1 MRTPVIGVAAALSLF
16 ALSATVMPLS
26 ASAQPTKA
34 PDSTVGKYIVE
45 TNSVSAAGVAAG
57 VRKAGGEIENV
68 YSRALT
74 GFAARMTAD
83 QANDLR
89 SDGHV
94 RSVTA
99 DAVFHSTTVQ
109 AKPTWGLDRI
119 DQRVTTGN
127 REYRYD
133 TTGAGVTAYVVDTG
147 IRFTHKQFGKRAKSG
162 YDFVDSDKNA
172 KDCEGHGT
180 HVSGTIGG
188 STYGAAKG
196 VKLVA
201 VRVLDCEGSGWA
213 SDIIDGLDWVIAHKT
228 GPSVVNMSLGGGAY
242 APIDT
247 AVERTVDAGISVVVA
262 AGNDGEDACDTSPAR
277 APGAIT
283 VAATD
288 SDDYRAWFSNT
299 GSCVDLFAPG
309 VDVKSSSNRSNTAT
323 EVLSGTS
330 MATPHVV
337 GLAARYLQAH
347 HAATPDQVT
356 TALLAGATQNAVHD
370 AQGTPNLLLYTAPPA
385 SRVPSRPT
393 HVAVTK
399 KATSGKIKWSVPTD
413 NGDEKITGYLVSRSG
428 TDSKGVGPITRLVSA
443 KTRKSTFTKLVKGSS
458 YTLSVQA
465 VNSVG
470 AGPAV
475 SITRK
480 W

>member
-1 MRTPVIGVAAALSLF
+1 
-16 ALSATVMPLS
+16 
-26 ASAQPTKA
+26 
-34 PDSTVGKYIVE
+34 
-45 TNSVSAAGVAAG
+45 
-57 VRKAGGEIENV
+57 
-68 YSRALT
+68 
-74 GFAARMTAD
+74 
-83 QANDLR
+83 
-89 SDGHV
+89 
-94 RSVTA
+94 
-99 DAVFHSTTVQ
+99 
-109 AKPTWGLDRI
+109 
-119 DQRVTTGN
+119 
-127 REYRYD
+127 
-133 TTGAGVTAYVVDTG
+133 
-147 IRFTHKQFGKRAKSG
+147 
-162 YDFVDSDKNA
+162 
-172 KDCEGHGT
+172 
-180 HVSGTIGG
+180 
-188 STYGAAKG
+188 
-196 VKLVA
+196 
-201 VRVLDCEGSGWA
+201 
-213 SDIIDGLDWVIAHKT
+213 
-228 GPSVVNMSLGGGAY
+228 MSLGGGAY
-242 APIDT
+242 APIDA

-309 VDVKSSSNRSNTAT
+309 VDVKSASNRSNTAT

-399 KATSGKIKWSVPTD
+399 KATSGKIKWAVPTD

-443 KTRKSTFTKLVKGSS
+443 KSRTSTFTRLVKGSR
-458 YTLSVQA
+458 YTLSVRA